1 MEAVVDG
8 RHSLIVTIQNIKGL
22 HARATTKFVKTVESC
37 ADARVQVTR
46 VFEDGTAYN
55 PDRDGPVNGSS
66 MLALLMLAAE
76 KGAKLRIEAEGQDAV
91 SCLQKLE
98 ALINDKFGEE

>member
-1 MEAVVDG
+1 MEAAVDG
-8 RHSLIVTIQNIKGL
+8 HHSLVVTIQNIKGL

-46 VFEDGTAYN
+46 IYEDGTSYN
-55 PDRDGPVNGSS
+55 PERDGPVNGAS

-76 KGAKLRIEAEGQDAV
+76 KGAKLRIEVEGQDAE

-98 ALINDKFGEE
+98 ALINGKFGEE